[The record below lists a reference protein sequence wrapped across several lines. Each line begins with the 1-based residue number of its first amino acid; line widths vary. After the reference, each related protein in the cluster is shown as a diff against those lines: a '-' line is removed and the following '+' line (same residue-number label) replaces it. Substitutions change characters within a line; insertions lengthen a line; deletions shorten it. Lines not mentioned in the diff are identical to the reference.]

1 MAAFG
6 IDVCFVVIDIE
17 RNSFTNIRR
26 FSFKNKIAKSDSA
39 LMEEFKRL
47 VLANPQIK
55 EIVCS
60 DESFHS
66 PFFPNIN
73 FTFPTLQK
81 EKLD

>member
-39 LMEEFKRL
+39 LMEEFISRL
-47 VLANPQIK
+47 VLAKSTDKRN
-55 EIVCS
+55 CM
-60 DESFHS
+60 
-66 PFFPNIN
+66 
-73 FTFPTLQK
+73 LR
-81 EKLD
+81 